1 MKIIRMKRMMI
12 SGEWRGNRGRRSRRR
27 EERKSEP
34 KSGHPADM
42 RYPYN

>member
-1 MKIIRMKRMMI
+1 MKIIRMKRI
-12 SGEWRGNRGRRSRRR
+12 SGRERRR

-42 RYPYN
+42 RYPYIINQRRFAG

>member
-1 MKIIRMKRMMI
+1 MKIIRMKRMI
-12 SGEWRGNRGRRSRRR
+12 SGGERRSRRR